1 MFHQT
6 LTMEYSNMTRFG
18 TIALILQLIPPFS
31 MLFLMTTAAGA
42 ALWAVDLE
50 RKRQLAGQRPTGLG
64 DGYHDDSTV

>member
-1 MFHQT
+1 
-6 LTMEYSNMTRFG
+6 MEISNVTRFG

-50 RKRQLAGQRPTGLG
+50 RKRQLVGQRPNVSG
-64 DGYHDDSTV
+64 DRYHDGSTV

>member
-1 MFHQT
+1 
-6 LTMEYSNMTRFG
+6 MESPNVSRFG

-31 MLFLMTTAAGA
+31 MLFLMTTAAGS

-50 RKRQLAGQRPTGLG
+50 RKRQLAGQRPAGLD